1 MSIELGE
8 NETRHEQGNDV
19 YCELTDAEGGYLD
32 HDIVYIGPIDGRHT
46 VEYMFTLAHN
56 YGFLDEMREAWAGQ
70 TQISREDDLSQ
81 PLRAAVK
88 QSVLNEFEKL
98 TDLMSVL
105 DQNSKNVRS
114 MSLMSADSDV
124 RALLMDKVFQLDIHL
139 KQQQNLIR

>member
-88 QSVLNEFEKL
+88 QSVL
-98 TDLMSVL
+98 VPWAA
-105 DQNSKNVRS
+105 
-114 MSLMSADSDV
+114 SLQYSLGLQVPKEGAGATNFGATGRVS
-124 RALLMDKVFQLDIHL
+124 
-139 KQQQNLIR
+139 